1 MSIKIDNETTF
12 CIKPIK
18 PVKPIKPG
26 DIKPIKPTRG
36 FLIKPTHGF
45 NPGPT
50 LPTLAEDAPILAPVP
65 PILAQETSS

>member
-50 LPTLAEDAPILAPVP
+50 LIQGVSRVMIFNKT
-65 PILAQETSS
+65 T